1 VVDSVVVVVL
11 VVLVVAS
18 VGGVVLGV
26 VVVVVVLV
34 VVPGVPGAAPELS
47 GACAYASSHPAS
59 AITTNAGMRSDRF
72 MSCSFLP

>member
-1 VVDSVVVVVL
+1 VVSVVVVVA
-11 VVLVVAS
+11 VAS
-18 VGGVVLGV
+18 GVGVLGVV